1 VELHGFLSYLIKCN
15 VTGTKYNV
23 YGYKGKQVRDNIHS
37 LDVAR
42 FIAAFI
48 ANPRAGEVYNIGGGR
63 SNSCS
68 ILEAFTRIEGIS
80 GKPMVSEY
88 VDQHRA
94 GDHICYIS
102 DLGKMKE
109 HYPGWGIRKSLDDIF
124 REIYASWAGRS
135 AES

>member
-1 VELHGFLSYLIKCN
+1 

-48 ANPRAGEVYNIGGGR
+48 TKPRAGEVYNIGGGR

-68 ILEAFTRIEGIS
+68 ILEAFAKIAAIS
-80 GKPMVSEY
+80 GKSMVYEY
-88 VDQHRA
+88 QEQNRT

-102 DLGKMKE
+102 DLRKMKE
-109 HYPGWGIRKSLDDIF
+109 HFPGWDIRKSLDDIF
-124 REIYASWAGRS
+124 LEIYASWADRAKT
-135 AES
+135 AE